1 MPHKIIIAEEIF
13 RESSYTFQS
22 QILEDIYDKNG

>member
-1 MPHKIIIAEEIF
+1 MPHKIIIAEKNSRRSIF
-13 RESSYTFQS
+13 PS